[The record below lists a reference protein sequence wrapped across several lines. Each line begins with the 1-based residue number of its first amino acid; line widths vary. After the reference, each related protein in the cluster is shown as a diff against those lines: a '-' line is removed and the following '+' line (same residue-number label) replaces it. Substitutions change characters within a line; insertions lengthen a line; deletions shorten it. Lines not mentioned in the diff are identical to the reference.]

1 MSRDGGLVVRFP
13 RDDDAGDSQFSVQVF
28 GWLASLTRDESA
40 TTAELLVLRHEVAV
54 LRRQG
59 RCTAAVLAGSGR
71 AIGDD
76 PPAAAPVVGADLLG
90 DVLVHRL
97 HGRSASPPA
106 APHPRYGRPAH
117 VFTLRLRTSIR
128 RSFREVQGRIGQ
140 PNGAL
145 VKSWAERDLLG
156 PIRAFGYR
164 PTTGAAT
171 VPTYLS

>member
-59 RCTAAVLAGSGR
+59 RCTAAVLAGSGH

-76 PPAAAPVVGADLLG
+76 PRAAAPVVGADLLG

-97 HGRSASPPA
+97 HGLPSGHGPCHARRNLCLPGPPGTRFA
-106 APHPRYGRPAH
+106 
-117 VFTLRLRTSIR
+117 TRT
-128 RSFREVQGRIGQ
+128 
-140 PNGAL
+140 
-145 VKSWAERDLLG
+145 
-156 PIRAFGYR
+156 RA
-164 PTTGAAT
+164 
-171 VPTYLS
+171 V